1 VLTLL
6 TNGKQHKSIAHN
18 LGISHRTV
26 EVHRA
31 RIMKRCGARS
41 FPELIR
47 IAVRSGLHA
56 E

>member
-1 VLTLL
+1 
-6 TNGKQHKSIAHN
+6 
-18 LGISHRTV
+18 
-26 EVHRA
+26 
-31 RIMKRCGARS
+31 MKRCGARS